1 MEKEDYIKKNTVI
14 FIGITFIVIILA
26 IIGIAAIFKNHKT
39 GKSTE
44 SMLKHINV
52 TQSDPVKASI
62 SLDDNTLFD
71 ELPEITKYPL
81 QVDSRGDVVI
91 EVMTSPEKAGQNY
104 EAWLIDVA
112 EQFNKSGNQTKSGKT
127 IGINVRSVTSGL
139 AADYII
145 SNKHTPQL
153 FTPSNYLWGEYVN
166 ANGGNV
172 KLYNERL
179 VGNTAGLLIDK
190 NSEYKTFEEIIKAV
204 QDGKINIGYTN
215 PQTSSTGMNLLLSI
229 MKMGDENMFSD
240 AGIEN
245 FTKFQ
250 TNIPFVAYNTM
261 QMRDSAQKG
270 TLDGMILEY
279 QTYINEPNVNKLY
292 NFIPFGVRHDNPL
305 YVVNEEYLSDDE
317 LDAIQQFNDYCMSSS
332 CQGIATKYG
341 FNANDDYK
349 SSVEF
354 TGSEVNKALEIY
366 KSNKDNGKDIIA
378 VFVADCSGSM
388 YGDPI
393 IQLKQSLSNG
403 MQYIN
408 ENNYVG
414 LVSYSD
420 DVTIEVPIAKFDMN
434 QKAYFQGG
442 INGLS
447 ANGST
452 ASYDAVIVAMDMIE
466 KFKAD
471 KPDAKAMIFL
481 LSDGYQNVGYGI
493 NTVTP
498 AIKESQIPI
507 YTISYTADA
516 DTDAMR
522 ELSEINEAATIN
534 ADSEDIV
541 YKIKSLFNSQM

>member
-1 MEKEDYIKKNTVI
+1 
-14 FIGITFIVIILA
+14 
-26 IIGIAAIFKNHKT
+26 
-39 GKSTE
+39 
-44 SMLKHINV
+44 MLKHIKVYEN
-52 TQSDPVKASI
+52 TPTKASI
-62 SLDDNTLFD
+62 SLDDNTLYD
-71 ELPEITKYPL
+71 ELPEISKYPL
-81 QVDSRGDVVI
+81 AVNATGDISI
-91 EVMTSPEKAGQNY
+91 EIMTSPEKAGDSY
-104 EAWLIDVA
+104 ESWLIDVA
-112 EQFNKSGNQTKSGKT
+112 ERFNRDKVTTKNGNVIALS
-127 IGINVRSVTSGL
+127 VRPVSSGL

-153 FTPSNYLWGEYVN
+153 FTPSNYLWGEYIN
-166 ANGGNV
+166 ANGGSVTVVND
-172 KLYNERL
+172 RL

-190 NSEYKTFEEIIKAV
+190 NSQYKSFDEIIHAV
-204 QDGKINIGYTN
+204 QSGNINIGYTN

-229 MKMGDENMFSD
+229 LKMGDENMFSD
-240 AGIEN
+240 AGIES
-245 FTKFQ
+245 FKTFQ
-250 TNIPFVAYNTM
+250 QNIPFVAYNTM

-279 QTYINEPNVNKLY
+279 QTYINEPNINKLY
-292 NFIPFGVRHDNPL
+292 NFIPFGIRHDNPL
-305 YVVNEEYLSDDE
+305 YMVNEEYLSDDE
-317 LDAIQQFNDYCMSSS
+317 KEAVGIINDYLMNSDSQS
-332 CQGIATKYG
+332 IATKYG

-349 SSVEF
+349 SSAQF
-354 TGSEVNKALEIY
+354 TGSEVNKALEMY

-393 IQLKQSLSNG
+393 NQLKSSLSNG

-414 LVSYSD
+414 LISYSD

-442 INGLS
+442 INGLT

-452 ASYDAVIVAMDMIE
+452 ASYDAVVVAMNMIE
-466 KFKAD
+466 EAKKSN
-471 KPDAKAMIFL
+471 PEAKAMIFL
-481 LSDGYQNVGYGI
+481 LSDGFQNVGYGLGAI
-493 NTVTP
+493 TP
-498 AIKESQIPI
+498 ALEESKIPV

-522 ELSEINEAATIN
+522 KLSEVNEAATIN

>member
-1 MEKEDYIKKNTVI
+1 MKKSNVAI
-14 FIGITFIVIILA
+14 VIGIVFAVVIVFLLGII
-26 IIGIAAIFKNHKT
+26 AIFRNFKGGKT
-39 GKSTE
+39 KD
-44 SMLKHINV
+44 SMLKHIKV
-52 TQSDPVKASI
+52 YESDPVKASI
-62 SLDDNTLFD
+62 SLDDNTLYD
-71 ELPEITKYPL
+71 ELPEISKYPL
-81 QVDSRGDVVI
+81 AVTGNADINI
-91 EVMTSPEKAGQNY
+91 EIMTSPEKAGENY
-104 EAWLIDVA
+104 ESWLIDVA
-112 EQFNKSGNQTKSGKT
+112 RDFNASGATTENGKT
-127 IGINVRSVTSGL
+127 IGLSVRSVSSGL

-153 FTPSNYLWGEYVN
+153 FTPSNALWGEYIN

-172 KLYNERL
+172 TVYNERL

-190 NSEYKTFEEIIKAV
+190 NSEYKTAEEIIAAV
-204 QDGKINIGYTN
+204 QEGKINIGYTN
-215 PQTSSTGMNLLLSI
+215 PQTSSSGMNLLLTI
-229 MKMGDENMFSD
+229 LHNGDAENMFSD
-240 AGIEN
+240 QAIES

-250 TNIPFVAYNTM
+250 NNIPFVAYNTM

-279 QTYINEPNVNKLY
+279 QTYINEPNINKMY
-292 NFIPFGVRHDNPL
+292 NFVPFGIRHDNPL
-305 YVVNEEYLSDDE
+305 YVVNEDYLSDDE
-317 LDAIQQFNDYCMSSS
+317 MEAIKQINDYCMSSS
-332 CQGIATKYG
+332 SQSVATKYG

-349 SSVEF
+349 TDMQF
-354 TGSEVNKALEIY
+354 TGAEVNKALEMY
-366 KSNKDNGKDIIA
+366 KANKDNGQDIIA

-393 IQLKQSLSNG
+393 IQLKESLSNG

-442 INGLS
+442 INGLT

-452 ASYDAVIVAMDMIE
+452 ASYDAVVVAMDMIE
-466 KFKAD
+466 KAKKD
-471 KPDAKAMIFL
+471 HPDAKAMIFL
-481 LSDGYQNVGYGI
+481 LSDGYQNVGYSLS
-493 NTVTP
+493 TVEP
-498 AIKESQIPI
+498 ALKESQIPV

-522 ELSEINEAATIN
+522 KLSEVNEAATIN

>member
-1 MEKEDYIKKNTVI
+1 MKKSNS
-14 FIGITFIVIILA
+14 VIIVGVVFAVVIVFLLGVFA
-26 IIGIAAIFKNHKT
+26 II
-39 GKSTE
+39 KSSSKGRTTE
-44 SMLKHINV
+44 SMLKHIKVKENEP
-52 TQSDPVKASI
+52 TKASI
-62 SLDDNTLFD
+62 SLDDNTLYD

-81 QVDSRGDVVI
+81 AVDANADIVL
-91 EVMTSPEKAGQNY
+91 EVMTSPEKAGDDY
-104 EAWLIDVA
+104 ESWLIDVA
-112 EQFNKSGNQTKSGKT
+112 KEFNKSNVTTDDGKT
-127 IGINVRSVTSGL
+127 IGIQVRPVSSGL

-153 FTPSNYLWGEYVN
+153 FTSSNYLWGEYVN

-172 KLYNERL
+172 TMYNERL

-190 NSEYKTFEEIIKAV
+190 NSEYKTFEDIVGAV
-204 QDGKINIGYTN
+204 QEGKINIGYTN
-215 PQTSSTGMNLLLSI
+215 PQTSSTGMNMLLSI
-229 MKMGDENMFSD
+229 LVYGDSENPFSD
-240 AGIEN
+240 KAIESFN
-245 FTKFQ
+245 KFQ
-250 TNIPFVAYNTM
+250 NNIPFVAYNTM

-292 NFIPFGVRHDNPL
+292 NFIPFGIRHDNPL
-305 YVVNEEYLSDDE
+305 YIVNEDLLSDGE
-317 LDAIQQFNDYCMSSS
+317 KDAIKIFNDYCMDSSS
-332 CQGIATKYG
+332 QSIATRYG

-349 SSVEF
+349 SDRQF
-354 TGSEVNKALEIY
+354 TGSEVNKALEMY
-366 KSNKDNGKDIIA
+366 KANKDNGKDIIA

-393 IQLKQSLSNG
+393 IQLKESLSNG

-434 QKAYFQGG
+434 QKSYFQGG
-442 INGLS
+442 INGLT

-452 ASYDAVIVAMDMIE
+452 ASYDAVVVAMDMIE
-466 KFKAD
+466 KEKVNH
-471 KPDAKAMIFL
+471 PDAKAMIFL
-481 LSDGYQNVGYGI
+481 LSDGYQNVGYDLSTI
-493 NTVTP
+493 TP
-498 AIKESQIPI
+498 ALKESNIPV
-507 YTISYTADA
+507 YTISYTAEA

-522 ELSEINEAATIN
+522 KLSEVNEAATIN

>member
-1 MEKEDYIKKNTVI
+1 MKKTNVVAVLGIVFAVVI
-14 FIGITFIVIILA
+14 VLVLGILA
-26 IIGIAAIFKNHKT
+26 LV
-39 GKSTE
+39 KSSSKGRTTE
-44 SMLKHINV
+44 SMLKHIKVYEN
-52 TQSDPVKASI
+52 TPTKASI
-62 SLDDNTLFD
+62 SLDDNTLYD
-71 ELPEITKYPL
+71 ELPEISKYPL
-81 QVDSRGDVVI
+81 AVNATGDISI
-91 EVMTSPEKAGQNY
+91 EIMTSPEKAGDSY
-104 EAWLIDVA
+104 ESWLIDVA
-112 EQFNKSGNQTKSGKT
+112 ERFNRDKVTTKNGNVIALS
-127 IGINVRSVTSGL
+127 VRPVSSGL

-153 FTPSNYLWGEYVN
+153 FTPSNYLWGEYIN
-166 ANGGNV
+166 ANGGSVTVVND
-172 KLYNERL
+172 RL

-190 NSEYKTFEEIIKAV
+190 NSQYKSFDEIIHAV
-204 QDGKINIGYTN
+204 QSGNINIGYTN

-229 MKMGDENMFSD
+229 LKMGDENMFSD
-240 AGIEN
+240 AGIES
-245 FTKFQ
+245 FKTFQ
-250 TNIPFVAYNTM
+250 QNIPFVAYNTM

-279 QTYINEPNVNKLY
+279 QTYINEPNINKLY
-292 NFIPFGVRHDNPL
+292 NFIPFGIRHDNPL
-305 YVVNEEYLSDDE
+305 YMVNEEYLSDDE
-317 LDAIQQFNDYCMSSS
+317 KEAVGIINDYLMNSDSQS
-332 CQGIATKYG
+332 IATKYG
-341 FNANDDYK
+341 FNANDEYK
-349 SSVEF
+349 SSAQF
-354 TGSEVNKALEIY
+354 TGSEVNKALEMY

-393 IQLKQSLSNG
+393 NQLKSSLSNG

-414 LVSYSD
+414 LISYSD

-442 INGLS
+442 INGLT

-452 ASYDAVIVAMDMIE
+452 ASYDAVVVAMNMIE
-466 KFKAD
+466 EAKKSN
-471 KPDAKAMIFL
+471 PEAKAMIFL
-481 LSDGYQNVGYGI
+481 LSDGFQNVGYGLGAI
-493 NTVTP
+493 TP
-498 AIKESQIPI
+498 ALEESKIPV

-522 ELSEINEAATIN
+522 KLSEVNEAATIN

>member
-1 MEKEDYIKKNTVI
+1 MKKKTI
-14 FIGITFIVIILA
+14 ALLGIVFIVVIVF
-26 IIGIAAIFKNHKT
+26 IIGIAAIVKSQT
-39 GKSTE
+39 GGRTKE
-44 SMLKHINV
+44 SMLKHIKV
-52 TQSDPVKASI
+52 SESTPTKASI
-62 SLDDNTLFD
+62 SLEDNTLFD
-71 ELPEITKYPL
+71 ELPEISKYPL
-81 QVDSRGDVVI
+81 SVISNADVNI
-91 EVMTSPEKAGQNY
+91 EIMTSPEKAGENY

-112 EQFNKSGNQTKSGKT
+112 NNLNRASLKTEDGKT
-127 IGINVRSVTSGL
+127 IGLSVRSVSSGL

-145 SNKHTPQL
+145 SNKHVPQL

-166 ANGGNV
+166 ASGGNV
-172 KLYNERL
+172 TVKNERL

-190 NSEYKTFEEIIKAV
+190 NSSYKSFDDIIKAV

-229 MKMGDENMFSD
+229 LKMGDDNMFSD
-240 AGIEN
+240 AGIAS
-245 FTKFQ
+245 FTSFQ
-250 TNIPFVAYNTM
+250 QNIPFVAYNTM

-279 QTYINEPNVNKLY
+279 QTYINEPNVNKIY
-292 NFIPFGVRHDNPL
+292 NFVPFSVRHDNPL
-305 YVVNEEYLSDDE
+305 YIVNQEYLSDAE
-317 LDAIQQFNDYCMSSS
+317 LDAIDKINDFLMSAES
-332 CQGIATKYG
+332 QKIATKFG

-349 SSVEF
+349 SAYTF
-354 TGSEVNKALEIY
+354 TGSEVNKALEMY
-366 KSNKDNGKDIIA
+366 KANKDNGKDIIA

-393 IQLKQSLSNG
+393 NQLKESLSNG

-420 DVTIEVPIAKFDMN
+420 DVTIEVPIEKFDMN
-434 QKAYFQGG
+434 QKAFFQGG
-442 INGLS
+442 INSLT

-452 ASYDAVIVAMDMIE
+452 ASYDAVLVAMDMIE
-466 KFKAD
+466 KAKAD

-481 LSDGYQNVGYGI
+481 LSDGYQNEGYSMKAI
-493 NTVTP
+493 QP
-498 AIKESQIPI
+498 ALEESKIPV
-507 YTISYTADA
+507 YTISYTSEA

-522 ELSEINEAATIN
+522 KLSEINEAATIN

>member
-1 MEKEDYIKKNTVI
+1 MKKSNVAIILGIVFAVI
-14 FIGITFIVIILA
+14 IIFVIGIFA
-26 IIGIAAIFKNHKT
+26 IMKSAAG
-39 GKSTE
+39 GKSTD
-44 SMLKHINV
+44 SMLKHIKV
-52 TQSDPVKASI
+52 TEADPVKASI
-62 SLDDNTLFD
+62 SLEDNSLYD

-81 QVDSRGDVVI
+81 SVDAHADVVI
-91 EVMTSPEKAGQNY
+91 EIMTSPEKAGKDY

-112 EQFNKSGNQTKSGKT
+112 EKFNKEGNTTKDGRT
-127 IGINVRSVTSGL
+127 IGMSVRSVSSGL

-172 KLYNERL
+172 TMYNERL

-190 NSEYKTFEEIIKAV
+190 NSEYKTFDEIIGAV
-204 QDGKINIGYTN
+204 QQGQINIGYTN
-215 PQTSSTGMNLLLSI
+215 PQASSTGMNLLLSI
-229 MKMGDENMFSD
+229 LKYGDSENPFSD
-240 AGIEN
+240 QAVAA
-245 FTKFQ
+245 FQ
-250 TNIPFVAYNTM
+250 DFQKNIPFVAYNTM

-279 QTYINEPNVNKLY
+279 QTYINEPNINKIY
-292 NFIPFGVRHDNPL
+292 NFVPFGIRHDNPL
-305 YVVNEEYLSDDE
+305 YIVNKDYLSDEE
-317 LDAIQQFNDYCMSSS
+317 LEAIDIINDYCMSDSS
-332 CQGIATKYG
+332 QGIATRYG

-349 SSVEF
+349 
-354 TGSEVNKALEIY
+354 TDTQYIGSEVNKALEIY
-366 KSNKDNGKDIIA
+366 KSNKDNGQDIIA

-393 IQLKQSLSNG
+393 QQLKESLSNG

-420 DVTIEVPIAKFDMN
+420 NVQIEVPIAKFDMT

-442 INGLS
+442 INGLT

-452 ASYDAVIVAMDMIE
+452 ASYDAVVVAMDMIE
-466 KFKAD
+466 DAKKD
-471 KPDAKAMIFL
+471 HPDAKAMIFL
-481 LSDGYQNVGYGI
+481 LSDGRQNVGYGLSTI
-493 NTVTP
+493 EP
-498 AIKESQIPI
+498 ALKESQIPV
-507 YTISYTADA
+507 YTISYTSDA
-516 DTDAMR
+516 DKDAMR
-522 ELSEINEAATIN
+522 KLSEVNEAATID
-534 ADSEDIV
+534 ADSDDIV

>member
-1 MEKEDYIKKNTVI
+1 MKKTNVVAVLGIVFAVVI
-14 FIGITFIVIILA
+14 VLVLGILA
-26 IIGIAAIFKNHKT
+26 LV
-39 GKSTE
+39 KSSSKGRTTE
-44 SMLKHINV
+44 SMLKHIKVYEN
-52 TQSDPVKASI
+52 TPTKASI
-62 SLDDNTLFD
+62 SLDDNTLYD
-71 ELPEITKYPL
+71 ELPEISKYPL
-81 QVDSRGDVVI
+81 AVNATGDISI
-91 EVMTSPEKAGQNY
+91 EIMTSPEKAGDSY
-104 EAWLIDVA
+104 ESWLIDVA
-112 EQFNKSGNQTKSGKT
+112 ERFNRDKVTTKNGNVIALS
-127 IGINVRSVTSGL
+127 VRPVSSGL

-153 FTPSNYLWGEYVN
+153 FTPSNYLWGEYIN
-166 ANGGNV
+166 ANGGSVTVVND
-172 KLYNERL
+172 RL

-190 NSEYKTFEEIIKAV
+190 NSQYKSFDEIIHAV
-204 QDGKINIGYTN
+204 QSGNINIGYTN

-229 MKMGDENMFSD
+229 LKMGDENMFSD
-240 AGIEN
+240 AGIES
-245 FTKFQ
+245 FKTFQ
-250 TNIPFVAYNTM
+250 QNIPFVAYNTM

-279 QTYINEPNVNKLY
+279 QTYINEPNINKLY
-292 NFIPFGVRHDNPL
+292 NFIPFGIRHDNPL
-305 YVVNEEYLSDDE
+305 YMVNEEYLSDDE
-317 LDAIQQFNDYCMSSS
+317 KEAVGIINDYLMNSDSQS
-332 CQGIATKYG
+332 IATKYG

-349 SSVEF
+349 SSAQF
-354 TGSEVNKALEIY
+354 TGSEVNKALEMY

-393 IQLKQSLSNG
+393 NQLKSSLSNG

-414 LVSYSD
+414 LISYSD

-442 INGLS
+442 INGLT

-452 ASYDAVIVAMDMIE
+452 ASYDAVVVAMNMIE
-466 KFKAD
+466 EAKKSN
-471 KPDAKAMIFL
+471 PEAKAMIFL
-481 LSDGYQNVGYGI
+481 LSDGFQNVGYGLGAI
-493 NTVTP
+493 TP
-498 AIKESQIPI
+498 ALEESKIPV

-522 ELSEINEAATIN
+522 KLSEVNEAATIN

>member
-1 MEKEDYIKKNTVI
+1 MKKSKSVAI
-14 FIGITFIVIILA
+14 LGIVFAVII
-26 IIGIAAIFKNHKT
+26 IFVLGVFALIKGSSKGKT
-39 GKSTE
+39 VDK
-44 SMLKHINV
+44 MLKHIKV
-52 TQSDPVKASI
+52 SESEPVKASI
-62 SLDDNTLFD
+62 SLDDSSLFD

-81 QVDSRGDVVI
+81 SVDANADVVLEI
-91 EVMTSPEKAGQNY
+91 MTSPEKAGESY
-104 EAWLIDVA
+104 ESWLIDVA
-112 EQFNKSGNQTKSGKT
+112 RNFNNARKT
-127 IGINVRSVTSGL
+127 TSDGSTVGVQVRSVSSGL

-145 SNKHTPQL
+145 SNKHTPQM

-172 KLYNERL
+172 TIKKERL

-190 NSEYKTFEEIIKAV
+190 NSQYKTYDDIIKAV
-204 QDGKINIGYTN
+204 QSGQINIGYTN

-229 MKMGDENMFSD
+229 LHSGDPSNLFSD

-250 TNIPFVAYNTM
+250 QNIPFVAYNTM

-279 QTYINEPNVNKLY
+279 QTYINEPNVNKIY
-292 NFIPFGVRHDNPL
+292 DFVPFGVRHDNPL
-305 YVVNEEYLSDDE
+305 YVVNQDYLTPQELEGIDMFSEFCMNSDS
-317 LDAIQQFNDYCMSSS
+317 QS
-332 CQGIATKYG
+332 IATKYG

-349 SSVEF
+349 TDVSY
-354 TGSEVNKALEIY
+354 TGSEVNKALEMY
-366 KSNKDNGKDIIA
+366 KTNKDNGKDIIA

-393 IQLKQSLSNG
+393 LQLKESLSNG
-403 MQYIN
+403 MQYIK

-442 INGLS
+442 INSLT

-452 ASYDAVIVAMDMIE
+452 ASYDAVVVAMDMIE
-466 KFKAD
+466 KAKVD
-471 KPDAKAMIFL
+471 HPDAKAMIFL
-481 LSDGYQNVGYGI
+481 LSDGYQNVGYGM
-493 NTVTP
+493 NTIKP
-498 AIKESQIPI
+498 ALKESTIPV
-507 YTISYTADA
+507 YTISYTSDA
-516 DTDAMR
+516 DKDAMR
-522 ELSEINEAATIN
+522 ELSEVNEAATIN
-534 ADSEDIV
+534 ADSDDIV

>member
-1 MEKEDYIKKNTVI
+1 MKKSSVI
-14 FIGITFIVIILA
+14 FLGVVIIVIVLA
-26 IIGIAAIFKNHKT
+26 VIGVAAVFKNQKT
-39 GKSTE
+39 GKTTE
-44 SMLKHINV
+44 SMLKHIKV
-52 TQSDPVKASI
+52 YESDPVKASI
-62 SLDDNTLFD
+62 SMDDNTLFD

-81 QVDSRGDVVI
+81 QVDAKGDVVI
-91 EVMTSPEKAGQNY
+91 EVMTSPEKAGLNY
-104 EAWLIDVA
+104 ESWLIDVA
-112 EQFNKSGNQTKSGKT
+112 EKFNKGSDNKTKDGKT
-127 IGINVRSVTSGL
+127 IGVQVRSVTSGL

-166 ANGGNV
+166 ANGGSLT
-172 KLYNERL
+172 LYNKRL

-190 NSEYKTFEEIIKAV
+190 NSEYKSFDDIIKAV
-204 QDGKINIGYTN
+204 QEGKINIGYTN

-229 MKMGDENMFSD
+229 LKKGDENMFSD
-240 AGIEN
+240 AGIES

-250 TNIPFVAYNTM
+250 QNIPFVAYNTM

-279 QTYINEPNVNKLY
+279 QTYINEPNVNKIY
-292 NFIPFGVRHDNPL
+292 DFIPFGVRHDNPL
-305 YVVNEEYLSDDE
+305 YIVNEDYLSDDE
-317 LDAIQQFNDYCMSSS
+317 KEAIKVFNDYCMNSDS
-332 CQGIATKYG
+332 QDIATKYG

-349 SSVEF
+349 SDAEF
-354 TGSEVNKALEIY
+354 TGSEVNKALEMY
-366 KSNKDNGKDIIA
+366 KANKDNGKDIIA

-393 IQLKQSLSNG
+393 QQLKQSLSNG

-434 QKAYFQGG
+434 QKSYFQGG
-442 INGLS
+442 INGLT

-452 ASYDAVIVAMDMIE
+452 ASYDAVVVAMDMIE
-466 KFKAD
+466 KAKAD

-493 NTVTP
+493 DAITP
-498 AIKESQIPI
+498 SLKESQIPV

-522 ELSEINEAATIN
+522 KLSEVNEAATIN

>member
-1 MEKEDYIKKNTVI
+1 MKKNTIILLGVI
-14 FIGITFIVIILA
+14 FGVIIILIAGGGA
-26 IIGIAAIFKNHKT
+26 IYKNMKT
-39 GKSTE
+39 GKSVA
-44 SMLKHINV
+44 SMLKHIKV
-52 TQSDPVKASI
+52 TEADPVKASI
-62 SLDDNTLFD
+62 SLDDSSLYD

-81 QVDSRGDVVI
+81 SVDANADVVL
-91 EVMTSPEKAGQNY
+91 EVMTSPEKAGESY
-104 EAWLIDVA
+104 ESWLIDVA
-112 EQFNKSGNQTKSGKT
+112 KNFNNERKTTSGGKT
-127 IGINVRSVTSGL
+127 IGIQVRSVTSGL

-145 SNKHTPQL
+145 SNKHTPQM

-166 ANGGNV
+166 ANGGNITV
-172 KLYNERL
+172 KKERL

-190 NSEYKTFEEIIKAV
+190 NSQYKTYDDIINAV
-204 QDGKINIGYTN
+204 QSGQINIGYTN

-229 MKMGDENMFSD
+229 LHSGDAENLFSD
-240 AGIEN
+240 AGIQN

-250 TNIPFVAYNTM
+250 QNIPFVAYNTM

-279 QTYINEPNVNKLY
+279 QTYINEPNVNKIY
-292 NFIPFGVRHDNPL
+292 DFIPFGVRHDNPL
-305 YVVNEEYLSDDE
+305 YVVNQDYLSADE
-317 LDAIQQFNDYCMSSS
+317 IDGINQFADYCLNPAS
-332 CQGIATKYG
+332 QEIATKYG

-349 SSVEF
+349 TDMAFS
-354 TGSEVNKALEIY
+354 GSEVNKALEMY
-366 KSNKDNGKDIIA
+366 KANKDNGKDIIA

-393 IQLKQSLSNG
+393 MQLKQSLSNG
-403 MQYIN
+403 MQYIK

-442 INGLS
+442 INRLT

-452 ASYDAVIVAMDMIE
+452 ASYDAVVVAMNMIE
-466 KFKAD
+466 EAKKD
-471 KPDAKAMIFL
+471 HPDAKAMIFL
-481 LSDGYQNVGYGI
+481 LSDGYQNVGYSL
-493 NTVTP
+493 NTLKP
-498 AIKESQIPI
+498 ALKESTLPV
-507 YTISYTADA
+507 YTISYTSDA
-516 DTDAMR
+516 DKDAMR
-522 ELSEINEAATIN
+522 ELSEVNEAATIN

>member
-1 MEKEDYIKKNTVI
+1 MKKNTVI

-349 SSVEF
+349 ASVEF

>member
-1 MEKEDYIKKNTVI
+1 MKKSNTAAV
-14 FIGITFIVIILA
+14 IGIVFAVIIVFILGVMA
-26 IIGIAAIFKNHKT
+26 LVKT
-39 GKSTE
+39 SSKGRTVEK
-44 SMLKHINV
+44 MMKHIKVYENEP
-52 TQSDPVKASI
+52 TKASI
-62 SLDDNTLFD
+62 SLDDNNLYD

-81 QVDSRGDVVI
+81 GVSGTGDVDI
-91 EVMTSPEKAGQNY
+91 EIMTSPEKAGENY

-112 EQFNKSGNQTKSGKT
+112 NNFNREKKQLENGRTVSIS
-127 IGINVRSVTSGL
+127 VRSVSSGL

-172 KLYNERL
+172 ELISERL

-190 NSEYKTFEEIIKAV
+190 NSQYKTFEDIITAV
-204 QDGKINIGYTN
+204 QAGNINIGYTN
-215 PQTSSTGMNLLLSI
+215 PQASSTGMNLLLSI
-229 MKMGDENMFSD
+229 LKMGDENMFTD
-240 AGIEN
+240 AGIES
-245 FTKFQ
+245 FAKFQ
-250 TNIPFVAYNTM
+250 QNIPFVAYNTM

-279 QTYINEPNVNKLY
+279 QTYINEPNINKLY
-292 NFIPFGVRHDNPL
+292 SFIPFGIRHDNPL
-305 YVVNEEYLSDDE
+305 YIVNKDYLNDNE
-317 LDAIQQFNDYCMSSS
+317 LEAIDIINAYLKDPESQK
-332 CQGIATKYG
+332 IATKYG

-349 SSVEF
+349 SQYTF
-354 TGSEVNKALEIY
+354 TGSEVNKALEVY
-366 KSNKDNGKDIIA
+366 KANKDNGKDIIA

-393 IQLKQSLSNG
+393 NQLKSSLSNG

-414 LVSYSD
+414 LISYSD
-420 DVTIEVPIAKFDMN
+420 DVTIEVPIGKFDLN

-442 INGLS
+442 IEKLT

-452 ASYDAVIVAMDMIE
+452 ASYDAVVVAMKMIE
-466 KFKAD
+466 EAKAD
-471 KPDAKAMIFL
+471 KPDAKTMIFL
-481 LSDGYQNVGYGI
+481 LSDGYQNMGYSLNAI
-493 NTVTP
+493 SP
-498 AIKESQIPI
+498 ALEESRIPV
-507 YTISYTADA
+507 YTISYTAEA
-516 DTDAMR
+516 DKDAMR
-522 ELSEINEAATIN
+522 KLSEVNEAATIN

>member
-1 MEKEDYIKKNTVI
+1 MKKTNVVAVLGIVFAVVI
-14 FIGITFIVIILA
+14 VLVLGILA
-26 IIGIAAIFKNHKT
+26 LV
-39 GKSTE
+39 KSSSKGRTTE
-44 SMLKHINV
+44 SMLKHIKVYEN
-52 TQSDPVKASI
+52 TPTKASI
-62 SLDDNTLFD
+62 SLDDNTLYD
-71 ELPEITKYPL
+71 ELPEISKYPL
-81 QVDSRGDVVI
+81 AVNATGDISI
-91 EVMTSPEKAGQNY
+91 EIMTSPEKAGDSY
-104 EAWLIDVA
+104 ESWLIDVA
-112 EQFNKSGNQTKSGKT
+112 ERFNRDKVTTKNGNVIALS
-127 IGINVRSVTSGL
+127 VRPVSSGL

-153 FTPSNYLWGEYVN
+153 FTPSNYLWGEYIN
-166 ANGGNV
+166 ANGGSVTVVND
-172 KLYNERL
+172 RL

-190 NSEYKTFEEIIKAV
+190 NSQYKSFDEIIHAV
-204 QDGKINIGYTN
+204 QSGNINIGYTN

-229 MKMGDENMFSD
+229 LKMGDENMFSD
-240 AGIEN
+240 AGIES
-245 FTKFQ
+245 FKTFQ
-250 TNIPFVAYNTM
+250 QNIPFVAYNTM

-279 QTYINEPNVNKLY
+279 QTYINEPNINKLY
-292 NFIPFGVRHDNPL
+292 NFIPFGIRHDNPL
-305 YVVNEEYLSDDE
+305 YMVNEEYLSDDE
-317 LDAIQQFNDYCMSSS
+317 KEAVGIINDYLMNSDSQS
-332 CQGIATKYG
+332 IATKYG

-349 SSVEF
+349 SSAQF
-354 TGSEVNKALEIY
+354 TGSEVNKALEMY

-393 IQLKQSLSNG
+393 NQLKSSLSNG

-414 LVSYSD
+414 LISYSD

-442 INGLS
+442 INGLT

-452 ASYDAVIVAMDMIE
+452 ASYDAVVVAMNMIE
-466 KFKAD
+466 EAKKTN
-471 KPDAKAMIFL
+471 PEAKAMIFL
-481 LSDGYQNVGYGI
+481 LSDGFQNVGYGLGAI
-493 NTVTP
+493 TP
-498 AIKESQIPI
+498 ALEESKIPV

-522 ELSEINEAATIN
+522 KLSEVNEAATIN

>member
-1 MEKEDYIKKNTVI
+1 MKKSKSVAILGIVFAVIII
-14 FIGITFIVIILA
+14 FILGIFALIK
-26 IIGIAAIFKNHKT
+26 GNSKGKT
-39 GKSTE
+39 VDK
-44 SMLKHINV
+44 MLKHIKV
-52 TQSDPVKASI
+52 TEAEPVKASI
-62 SLDDNTLFD
+62 SLDDSSLYD

-81 QVDSRGDVVI
+81 SVDASADVVL
-91 EVMTSPEKAGQNY
+91 EVMTSPEKAGESY
-104 EAWLIDVA
+104 ESWLIDVA
-112 EQFNKSGNQTKSGKT
+112 KNFNTARKTTSDGKT
-127 IGINVRSVTSGL
+127 VGVQVRSVSSGL

-145 SNKHTPQL
+145 SNKHTPQM

-166 ANGGNV
+166 ANGGSV
-172 KLYNERL
+172 TIKKERL

-190 NSEYKTFEEIIKAV
+190 NSQYKTFDDIIKAV
-204 QDGKINIGYTN
+204 QGGQLNIGYTN

-229 MKMGDENMFSD
+229 LRAGDSANIFSD
-240 AGIEN
+240 AGIAN

-250 TNIPFVAYNTM
+250 QNIPFVAYNTM

-279 QTYINEPNVNKLY
+279 QTYINEPNINKIY

-305 YVVNEEYLSDDE
+305 YVVNQDYLTPAE
-317 LDAIQQFNDYCMSSS
+317 LEGIDLFSEYCMNSDSQS
-332 CQGIATKYG
+332 VATKYG

-349 SSVEF
+349 TDMTF
-354 TGSEVNKALEIY
+354 TGSEVNKALEMY
-366 KSNKDNGKDIIA
+366 KANKDNGKDIIA

-393 IQLKQSLSNG
+393 LQLKESLSNG

-420 DVTIEVPIAKFDMN
+420 DVTIEVPIGKFDMN
-434 QKAYFQGG
+434 QKSYFQGG
-442 INGLS
+442 INSLT

-452 ASYDAVIVAMDMIE
+452 ASYDAVVVAMDMIE
-466 KFKAD
+466 KAKAD
-471 KPDAKAMIFL
+471 HPDAKAMIFL
-481 LSDGYQNVGYGI
+481 LSDGYQNVGYGM
-493 NTVTP
+493 NTIKP
-498 AIKESQIPI
+498 ALKESTIPV
-507 YTISYTADA
+507 YTISYTSDA
-516 DTDAMR
+516 DKDAMR

-534 ADSEDIV
+534 ADSDDIV

>member
-1 MEKEDYIKKNTVI
+1 MKKTNVVAVLGIVFAVVI
-14 FIGITFIVIILA
+14 VLVLGILA
-26 IIGIAAIFKNHKT
+26 LV
-39 GKSTE
+39 KSSSKGRTTE
-44 SMLKHINV
+44 SMLKHIKVYEN
-52 TQSDPVKASI
+52 TPTMASI
-62 SLDDNTLFD
+62 SLDDNTLYD
-71 ELPEITKYPL
+71 ELPDISKYPL
-81 QVDSRGDVVI
+81 AVNATGDINI
-91 EVMTSPEKAGQNY
+91 EIMTSPEKAGDSY

-112 EQFNKSGNQTKSGKT
+112 EKFNREKVTTQNGNT
-127 IGINVRSVTSGL
+127 IALSVRPVSSGL

-153 FTPSNYLWGEYVN
+153 FTPSNYLWGEYIN
-166 ANGGNV
+166 ANGGKVTEVNS
-172 KLYNERL
+172 RL

-190 NSEYKTFEEIIKAV
+190 NSEYKTFDEIIKAV
-204 QDGKINIGYTN
+204 QDGKIKIGYTN

-229 MKMGDENMFSD
+229 LKMGDENMFSD
-240 AGIEN
+240 AGIES
-245 FTKFQ
+245 FQKFQ
-250 TNIPFVAYNTM
+250 ANIPFVAYNTM

-279 QTYINEPNVNKLY
+279 QTYINEPNINKLY
-292 NFIPFGVRHDNPL
+292 NFIPFGIRHDNPL
-305 YVVNEEYLSDDE
+305 YMVNEEYLRDDE
-317 LDAIQQFNDYCMSSS
+317 KEAVKIINEYLMSTDS
-332 CQGIATKYG
+332 QNIATKYG

-349 SSVEF
+349 SSVQF
-354 TGSEVNKALEIY
+354 TGSEVNKALEMY

-393 IQLKQSLSNG
+393 NQLKSSLSNG

-414 LVSYSD
+414 LISYSD

-442 INGLS
+442 INGLT

-452 ASYDAVIVAMDMIE
+452 ASYDAVVVAMNMIE
-466 KFKAD
+466 EAKKSN
-471 KPDAKAMIFL
+471 PDAKAMIFL
-481 LSDGYQNVGYGI
+481 LSDGFQNVGYGLGAI
-493 NTVTP
+493 TP
-498 AIKESQIPI
+498 ALEESKIPV

-522 ELSEINEAATIN
+522 KLSEVNEAATIN